1 MADIGVLHK
10 AAVERVSARYGLQ
23 TRISTPLNSMQT
35 GEPLGESTIAI
46 GPEVDKTVSV
56 DLQLPDHDQPSR
68 LLSYYAFARPTALAP
83 HVAIE
88 WTSMVRA
95 GQDRVGLLLDLL
107 PRIDLAVNLQ
117 YVDEVYG
124 PLTAVLDDA
133 FSIDGLEPERI
144 SPRRAICFSPWR
156 LSVTGP
162 IEATDALDAVVERY
176 LDHWI
181 SVISGGVDASVD
193 PVANDPTKL
202 VQHDKFHRN
211 ALFEE
216 ASDPRWD
223 RIYRLLGP
231 NEAAELR
238 MALRS
243 QEVR

>member
-1 MADIGVLHK
+1 MPDISALHE
-10 AAVERVSARYGLQ
+10 ASAERVASRYGLQ
-23 TRISTPLNSMQT
+23 VRSTVPLVSTQT
-35 GEPLGESTIAI
+35 GEPLGESTVSI
-46 GPEVDKTVSV
+46 GPEVDKAVNI
-56 DLQLPDHDQPSR
+56 DLQLPDHDQPTR
-68 LLSYYAFARPTALAP
+68 LLSYYAFARPTALVP
-83 HVAIE
+83 HLGVE
-88 WTSMVRA
+88 WTTIVRA
-95 GQDRVGLLLDLL
+95 GQQRVGLLVDLL
-107 PRIDLAVNLQ
+107 PRIDLAVNLA

-124 PLTAVLDDA
+124 PLTPVLEDA
-133 FSIDGLEPERI
+133 FAIPGLEPERL

-162 IEATDALDAVVERY
+162 VECADSLGGIVDRY
-176 LDHWI
+176 LDHWMA
-181 SVISGGVDASVD
+181 VISGGVGASVD

-238 MALRS
+238 MTLRT